1 MKKLLLVS
9 CLFIAGTAQAF
20 ENKCVITAPG
30 SSFEGRYCSVE
41 KNPKEAYSFAIKVD
55 GHYEWVDNSC
65 YSLEN
70 AISKLRATGICDQDP
85 AQYPTIKEI
94 YSGD

>member
-9 CLFIAGTAQAF
+9 CLFIAGTAQAY

-30 SSFEGRYCSVE
+30 SSFEGRFCNAS
-41 KNPKEAYSFAIKVD
+41 KNPEAAYSFAIVV
-55 GHYEWVDNSC
+55 GNHYEWVNNKC
-65 YSLEN
+65 YSLED
-70 AISKLRATGICDQDP
+70 AIEKLRATGICDQDP